1 MAVALSSISSYG
13 SRVDITG
20 AIGEKEESLVRVKWR
35 DIIQYSDWTT
45 ADKVECPVIE
55 SVGWLVSQDEDTLK
69 IATTLDRLDSLCEND
84 GKPTY
89 YGIIAFPS
97 GCVLSC
103 VHLHTL
109 TT

>member
-1 MAVALSSISSYG
+1 M
-13 SRVDITG
+13 DITG

-45 ADKVECPVIE
+45 ADKVECPVME

-69 IATTLDRLDSLCEND
+69 IATTLDRFDSLGDND
-84 GKPTY
+84 GKATY

-103 VHLHTL
+103 VPLHTSPA
-109 TT
+109 